1 MPPSAVPLSSTII
14 NDNSSDSSYRTTS
27 TLLVPPSSLPKHF
40 NVPFA
45 IQHGYFRSVRYLL
58 ELHYDPNERDS
69 QLRTSLILCA
79 YIENDRWRLSLVQ
92 NLLEKGAKIALDD
105 HTRRNAMHHAC
116 ALQRIEL
123 VQLYLSCLDYNLE
136 AQDCEGN
143 TCLHYIAI
151 VGNCEIAE
159 LLMKA
164 AEKFGINL
172 DRYVNRDGCS
182 AAVLALKYGH
192 LECANQITHRDC
204 DEFYMVPRPLSIYE
218 NNSTIIKNSNG
229 TKLKKKNQK
238 SSVNKTEIYPPVMPF
253 GLLKII
259 FNDNDM
265 KYSTHLANICKKD
278 KQIRHVKY
286 KKQEAP
292 QISSMTN
299 NNNHNTDR
307 TKSAIVNGNQ
317 YSSTQ
322 VLINETHLLNRIK
335 KHQTHFDS
343 NEISHNTG
351 RLSPRMQ
358 LLIHQQ
364 RLLNSKDNNSS
375 YIQKATSK
383 TQLSIDD
390 INSIKLNNSSK
401 TDSDNIRYKQNIPT
415 MHRQISVT
423 SSNQSDTNPP
433 RITNHRFQRPKT
445 TTLQNQTFMNSIP
458 TAELN
463 STNLRRIQNPSTPL
477 KKRFVLNDR
486 TDTSSVVTKQNQSTA
501 GSQSSTYPQTI
512 LTGYTISTATQQSTT
527 KSNDLSCP
535 IQEAK
540 GPTSRYNK
548 PEQLFGLRPEEL
560 FGLKQHQPKMF
571 DQMSTTKTD
580 DSIRSKR
587 SQLQKKQ
594 HIWQQDVDKLL
605 ELYNIHHSVTYRK
618 SAIPPPTT
626 LTQGVV
632 QTETITEIIPIA
644 RSRRSS
650 ITKHTVTTS
659 KPPTNHSK
667 QTTVTSGSN
676 SRRNST
682 HRHTIKLANT

>member
-218 NNSTIIKNSNG
+218 NNSSTIIKNSNG

-265 KYSTHLANICKKD
+265 KYSTHLANI
-278 KQIRHVKY
+278 
-286 KKQEAP
+286 
-292 QISSMTN
+292 
-299 NNNHNTDR
+299 
-307 TKSAIVNGNQ
+307 
-317 YSSTQ
+317 
-322 VLINETHLLNRIK
+322 L
-335 KHQTHFDS
+335 
-343 NEISHNTG
+343 
-351 RLSPRMQ
+351 
-358 LLIHQQ
+358 
-364 RLLNSKDNNSS
+364 
-375 YIQKATSK
+375 
-383 TQLSIDD
+383 
-390 INSIKLNNSSK
+390 
-401 TDSDNIRYKQNIPT
+401 
-415 MHRQISVT
+415 T